1 MKCRNQT
8 NSINNSLKFRL
19 LILHVV
25 FQFAVG
31 KWQEWPNTVN
41 VFGWVFQR
49 NSTVPQS
56 KVQQIC
62 LWTMYMN
69 IAVFM
74 NECVFMNTY
83 VYVCVLFCFVLF
95 ILTEPLL
102 PFFFFLVRLPNCNYG
117 ICIHECMCAC
127 VCLKY
132 TELQMKLWAVFSVIR
147 LSSGFLIGSNNIQ
160 SYVYRCKDSR
170 NVANVLN
177 HNLLTS
183 HRISII
189 CQVLRSRVYFH
200 CPLYPTFQYK
210 KEKKKRNII
219 IISKQSTIR

>member
-1 MKCRNQT
+1 MNDVHEYCRVHE
-8 NSINNSLKFRL
+8 RVRV
-19 LILHVV
+19 H
-25 FQFAVG
+25 
-31 KWQEWPNTVN
+31 EY
-41 VFGWVFQR
+41 
-49 NSTVPQS
+49 
-56 KVQQIC
+56 IC
-62 LWTMYMN
+62 
-69 IAVFM
+69 
-74 NECVFMNTY
+74 
-83 VYVCVLFCFVLF
+83 VYVCVCYFVSFSSFWPNRYFHFFC
-95 ILTEPLL
+95 
-102 PFFFFLVRLPNCNYG
+102 LVRLPNCNYG

-200 CPLYPTFQYK
+200 CPLYPKFQYK
-210 KEKKKRNII
+210 KEKKSETSSSFPNNQPSVRECECIH
-219 IISKQSTIR
+219 STEYFVTDR